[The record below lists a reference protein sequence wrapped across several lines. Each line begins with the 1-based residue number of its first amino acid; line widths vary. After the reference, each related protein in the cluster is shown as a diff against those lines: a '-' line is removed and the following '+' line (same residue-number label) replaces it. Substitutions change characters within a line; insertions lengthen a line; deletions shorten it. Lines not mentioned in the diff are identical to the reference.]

1 MKVHVVMA
9 VCNQP
14 DTRVDQGAEI
24 KTIICVLSKQPT
36 DKQKKALLAKKL
48 DDDDIEAEDR
58 KLYWVE
64 VEETRLV

>member
-24 KTIICVLSKQPT
+24 KEIICVLKSKPT
-36 DKQKKALLAKKL
+36 KKQEKVLLKKKME
-48 DDDDIEAEDR
+48 DDDIEREDR
-58 KLYWVE
+58 KLYWTE
-64 VEETRLV
+64 VAETSLL